1 MSQLSEAEYRVAR
14 DHLIDEG
21 MRLGV
26 DSIQAADLLT
36 TAAFSLLAVTVG
48 LDNARSMM
56 PSIVESFLGDLPKVN

>member
-1 MSQLSEAEYRVAR
+1 MPQLSEAEYRTAR

-36 TAAFSLLAVTVG
+36 TAGFSLLAVTVG
-48 LDNARSMM
+48 LDNARGLM
-56 PSIVESFLGDLPKVN
+56 PSIVEGFLGDLPKVN